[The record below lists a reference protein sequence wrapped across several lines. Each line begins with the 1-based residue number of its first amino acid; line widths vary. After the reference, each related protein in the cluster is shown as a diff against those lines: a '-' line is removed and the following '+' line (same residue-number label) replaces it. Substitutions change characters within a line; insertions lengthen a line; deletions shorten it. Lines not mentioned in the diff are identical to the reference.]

1 MLYRGDRPQG
11 RSRATGYTEETGPRE
26 GAGPRVIQRR
36 QAPGKEQGHVL
47 YRGDGPQG
55 RSRATCLTR
64 QRKVFRLKKVK
75 AGFVTRKLL
84 SFYYSSFSRVLEHT
98 GLQS

>member
-36 QAPGKEQGHVL
+36 RAPGKEQGHV
-47 YRGDGPQG
+47 
-55 RSRATCLTR
+55 SHTA
-64 QRKVFRLKKVK
+64 KK
-75 AGFVTRKLL
+75 
-84 SFYYSSFSRVLEHT
+84 SFQAEES
-98 GLQS
+98 